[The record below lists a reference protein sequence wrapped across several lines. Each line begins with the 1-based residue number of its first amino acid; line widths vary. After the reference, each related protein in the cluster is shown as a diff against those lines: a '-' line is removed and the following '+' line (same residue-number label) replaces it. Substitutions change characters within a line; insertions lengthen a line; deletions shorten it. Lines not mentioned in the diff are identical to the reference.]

1 MGPSEASAYPEHSI
15 EQSFADDIH
24 TTLHTLEL
32 LSFTNLMFVSVL
44 MQLNIT
50 AR

>member
-15 EQSFADDIH
+15 EQSVADNIH
-24 TTLHTLEL
+24 TTLHTLDIL
-32 LSFTNLMFVSVL
+32 IFTHLMFVSVL